1 MLAAI
6 RQSTMPDEAG
16 LASRSWAWAIAIA
29 LGYYIAAE
37 GAFLIG
43 TLSDGIFA
51 PFWPPNAVLF
61 SALLLSPRKR
71 WGLIL
76 AAAFPAH
83 VVAELGVGMAPDR
96 IMLAFASNCAL
107 ALANAWIARRFLT
120 GPPWFGTLRN
130 VITYIALCVGV
141 VPALVAAAG
150 AMVPAGATTNLAQ
163 YWLYWS
169 NWFLGNALAGLTLSP
184 VLLTWLMPD
193 RRHRTSNTVWRQI
206 EALLFVA
213 AFVVACFISL
223 QVSAGMTHS
232 VLAPGVLYLPLPVI
246 LWGAMR
252 FGEKG
257 GSGAILVLTVLSIW
271 QAMRAPVL
279 FADGDPGQAVL
290 GLQLFLIGIAI
301 PTLLLTAAV
310 DQLRRA
316 EATTRQLV
324 GSLLR
329 AQDDERRRIARD
341 LHDSVGQ
348 NLTAVGLLLAS
359 VAKTASAS
367 AAGEFERLQRL
378 LKETIEE
385 VRTFSYVLHPPLLEP
400 GGLQLALPAYLDG
413 VAARSG
419 IRIDLHIGEHVERL
433 PAGTELAIYRIVQEG
448 LSNISRHAHST
459 TAEVRLIRKKTL
471 ARDVAVLAIED
482 DGIGIRIRT
491 TDRRRTPPALLRGV
505 GLQSMEERVQQLGGR
520 LKLYS
525 EPGKTILTAIIPLDP
540 GE

>member
-1 MLAAI
+1 
-6 RQSTMPDEAG
+6 
-16 LASRSWAWAIAIA
+16 
-29 LGYYIAAE
+29 
-37 GAFLIG
+37 
-43 TLSDGIFA
+43 
-51 PFWPPNAVLF
+51 
-61 SALLLSPRKR
+61 
-71 WGLIL
+71 
-76 AAAFPAH
+76 
-83 VVAELGVGMAPDR
+83 
-96 IMLAFASNCAL
+96 
-107 ALANAWIARRFLT
+107 
-120 GPPWFGTLRN
+120 
-130 VITYIALCVGV
+130 
-141 VPALVAAAG
+141 
-150 AMVPAGATTNLAQ
+150 
-163 YWLYWS
+163 
-169 NWFLGNALAGLTLSP
+169 
-184 VLLTWLMPD
+184 
-193 RRHRTSNTVWRQI
+193 
-206 EALLFVA
+206 
-213 AFVVACFISL
+213 
-223 QVSAGMTHS
+223 
-232 VLAPGVLYLPLPVI
+232 
-246 LWGAMR
+246 MR

-491 TDRRRTPPALLRGV
+491 TDQRRTAPALLRGV